1 MGEVLLSSVASTEMG
16 TLLRTAVGERVL
28 RIRFVEIAKKYF
40 VWREFGNMT
49 WESETVWL
57 FLPYPVS

>member
-40 VWREFGNMT
+40 V
-49 WESETVWL
+49 
-57 FLPYPVS
+57 